1 LVRNFQITN
10 KESTLKNKSS
20 YTNLVLIKHPLVERD
35 ITILRDKKT
44 KSEIFRSAVTRISN
58 VLAVEI
64 SNAFSLTRFNV
75 DTPLEKTNGYK
86 LKQEVVLIPV
96 LRAGLAMVEGFLQ
109 LIPDSKLGH
118 VGLERNET
126 TLQPNRYYL
135 KTPKNLSKAEVILLD
150 PMLATG
156 GSASAAI
163 NFLKKRGSKNLVFA
177 CLLAAPDG
185 VKKILKDHPDVI
197 IFSAALD
204 RQLNSKGYILPGLG
218 DAGDRTFGTL

>member
-1 LVRNFQITN
+1 M
-10 KESTLKNKSS
+10 KKKSS
-20 YTNLVLIKHPLVERD
+20 YKNLVLIKHPLVERD

-64 SNAFSLTRFNV
+64 SNAFSISEFKV
-75 DTPLEKTNGYK
+75 DTPLEKTKGFR
-86 LKQEVVLIPV
+86 LKQEIVLIPV
-96 LRAGLAMVEGFLQ
+96 LRAGLAMVDGFLQ
-109 LIPDSKLGH
+109 LIPDAKLGH

-126 TLQPNRYYL
+126 TLLPNSYYL

-163 NFLKKRGSKNLVFA
+163 SFLKKRGAKNLVFA
-177 CLLAAPDG
+177 CLLSAPEG
-185 VKKILKDHPDVI
+185 VNKLLKEHPDVI

-204 RQLNSKGYILPGLG
+204 RRLNKKGYIQPGLG

>member
-1 LVRNFQITN
+1 MKKKTTY
-10 KESTLKNKSS
+10 K
-20 YTNLVLIKHPLVERD
+20 NLVLLQHPLIKKD

-44 KSEIFRSAVTRISN
+44 NTEIFRAAVTRISN

-64 SNAFSLTRFNV
+64 STAFSLAEFKV
-75 DTPLEKTNGYK
+75 ETPLKKTVGYR
-86 LKQEVVLIPV
+86 LKQDVVLIPV
-96 LRAGLAMVEGFLQ
+96 LRAGLGMVEGFLQ
-109 LIPDSKLGH
+109 LIPDAKLGH

-126 TLQPNRYYL
+126 TLQPNSYYL

-163 NFLKKRGSKNLVFA
+163 SFLKKRGAKNVVFA
-177 CLLAAPDG
+177 CLLAAPEG

-204 RQLNSKGYILPGLG
+204 RQLNKKGYILPGLG